1 MARGEGLALNFVIL
15 KAFAEEGELA
25 KEVEGQQE
33 NQEDAMSGKG
43 RACFQMKGV
52 FKSVECC

>member
-1 MARGEGLALNFVIL
+1 MARGEGLASNLVIL
-15 KAFAEEGELA
+15 TALAEEGELA
-25 KEVEGQQE
+25 KEAEGQQE
-33 NQEDAMSGKG
+33 NQEDAVSGKG